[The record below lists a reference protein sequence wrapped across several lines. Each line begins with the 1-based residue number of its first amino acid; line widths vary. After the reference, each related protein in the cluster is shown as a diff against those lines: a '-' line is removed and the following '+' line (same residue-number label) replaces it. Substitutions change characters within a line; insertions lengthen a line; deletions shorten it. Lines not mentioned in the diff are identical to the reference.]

1 MKIYKCTKRMEA
13 PTKSLFD
20 FFFLF
25 LLFFENTWY
34 TKQGTWFQAHV
45 NKINFLGWKRSINI
59 GKWCTAETRIRVKNL
74 SWRNGMLFS
83 VVRQKKASHFGAFFT
98 CKTFAFLPKY
108 FHFHPRNWLIF
119 SVLLVVSRIWLCVEI
134 TRKMCWMV
142 FN

>member
-45 NKINFLGWKRSINI
+45 NKINFLGWNQGKKSILE
-59 GKWCTAETRIRVKNL
+59 KWDAFFCCSTKSKQR
-74 SWRNGMLFS
+74 
-83 VVRQKKASHFGAFFT
+83 KKINFGAFFT

-119 SVLLVVSRIWLCVEI
+119 SVLSVVSRIWLCVKI

>member
-45 NKINFLGWKRSINI
+45 NKINFLGWKRSIDI

-83 VVRQKKASHFGAFFT
+83 VVRLNPSKEKK
-98 CKTFAFLPKY
+98 
-108 FHFHPRNWLIF
+108 LILALF
-119 SVLLVVSRIWLCVEI
+119 LLVKHLHSYQNISTSIQEI
-134 TRKMCWMV
+134 DLFFQCYR
-142 FN
+142 